1 VYAPGGNLS
10 VRKAL
15 SAIALA
21 STVLIGTTGCSFS
34 HNVTSLQSYAP
45 SDGVQS
51 DAGKL
56 ALRNAFVLAVNGK
69 TALFASIVNSGI
81 KDIDATIQYD
91 DPSTATKKS
100 IFFPVLT
107 HEKLD
112 IGYNGNGPI
121 ILDLP
126 AVAGANIGIYL
137 LGDGEVSKLIEVP
150 VLDSNNPIYAQYA
163 QMVGH

>member
-1 VYAPGGNLS
+1 MS
-10 VRKAL
+10 IRKAL

-34 HNVTSLQSYAP
+34 HNVTSLQRYAP
-45 SDGVQS
+45 SDGVQA
-51 DAGKL
+51 DAGQL
-56 ALRNAFVLAVNGK
+56 ALRNAFVLTANGK

-91 DPSTATKKS
+91 NPMSATKKD
-100 IFFPVLT
+100 IYFPVFA

-112 IGYNGNGPI
+112 IGYNGNAPI

-126 AVAGANIGIYL
+126 AVAGANIVIYL
-137 LGDGEVSKLIEVP
+137 LGDGQVSTLIEVP

-163 QMVGH
+163 EMLGK